1 LFVAATLLFLT
12 PYLYYLPKAT
22 LGVIILLAVTGLI
35 TPGAI
40 KHAWKANRADGIV
53 AMVTFFVTLIA
64 APHLDNGIMIGA
76 ALAIVLFLYR
86 TMKPRVAMLGR
97 YKDGTLRDMKVHPE
111 MPTSEYVV
119 AVRFDGQLYF
129 ANMAYFEDAVLEAV
143 ASKPKAKYV
152 LIVGNGIN
160 NLDAS
165 GEDIVRLLHERLQE
179 SGVTLVFSG
188 LKKQVLDVMHRTGLF
203 EEISQKHIYP
213 NEDMA
218 LDAICE
224 WLGEEGK
231 DDPFNPCRKQSGV
244 KTR

>member
-1 LFVAATLLFLT
+1 L
-12 PYLYYLPKAT
+12 
-22 LGVIILLAVTGLI
+22 
-35 TPGAI
+35 AI

-64 APHLDNGIMIGA
+64 APHLDNGITIGA

-165 GEDIVRLLHERLQE
+165 GEDIVRLLHERLKE

-188 LKKQVLDVMHRTGLF
+188 LKKQVLDDASHR
-203 EEISQKHIYP
+203 S
-213 NEDMA
+213 
-218 LDAICE
+218 
-224 WLGEEGK
+224 
-231 DDPFNPCRKQSGV
+231 V
-244 KTR
+244 